1 MYSSGATHVVIDTF
15 GEFTEPD
22 YTRLAQPVRLLDTRP
37 GYPTFDAQFAGG
49 GLRPGNTELAL
60 TVGSRAGLPQS
71 PHLVMLNVTVVG
83 PAGSGYVTVYPCG
96 ASRPNVSN
104 VNFAAGQI
112 LANLVVATVSAQGTI
127 CLYTSVPT
135 HLVVDVFGWLDP

>member
-1 MYSSGATHVVIDTF
+1 M
-15 GEFTEPD
+15 
-22 YTRLAQPVRLLDTRP
+22 
-37 GYPTFDAQFAGG
+37 
-49 GLRPGNTELAL
+49 GLRPGNTELPL
-60 TVGSRAGLPQS
+60 TVALRAGLPS
-71 PHLVMLNVTVVG
+71 NPRLVALNVTVVG
-83 PAGSGYVTVYPCG
+83 PAGSGFVTVYPCG

-127 CLYTSVPT
+127 CLFTSVPT